1 MRYYTIQNDSILI
14 AENRQALERFYDNV
28 FELPEDYEEGKYII
42 GEVEEEIEVPDYD
55 PETGKQ
61 TGTHTEVITIQ
72 KLVPNPNWEEEQ
84 AEKERERL
92 DSLYMTRSDFFD
104 GMIMA
109 FGLDSKELRIIVENV
124 LGSINIT
131 PVQTRVAL
139 NNYDNALN
147 FYRKHTLFVLINN
160 VQIPI
165 NETTYLLFTSEIW
178 DKFFDT
184 KDYTELQKAIHQVEP
199 EPEPEDEEETSEP
212 EEE

>member
-1 MRYYTIQNDSILI
+1 MKYYTIQNDSILI
-14 AENRQALERFYDNV
+14 ADSRQALERFYDNV
-28 FELPEDYEEGKYII
+28 LPLPDDYEVGKYIVVD
-42 GEVEEEIEVPDYD
+42 GE
-55 PETGKQ
+55 
-61 TGTHTEVITIQ
+61 
-72 KLVPNPNWEEEQ
+72 LVLNPNWEEEQ

-109 FGLDSKELRIIVENV
+109 FGLDSKELRVIVENV
-124 LGSINIT
+124 LGQINIT
-131 PVQTRVAL
+131 PVQIRVAL

-147 FYRKHTLFVLINN
+147 FYRKHTLFVLIND

-165 NETTYLLFTSEIW
+165 NETTYLLFTSDIW

-199 EPEPEDEEETSEP
+199 EPESEETDDI
-212 EEE
+212 